1 MFGIGMG
8 ELLVL
13 LALGLLLFGNQLPR
27 VARSLGSSVAEF
39 RREAN
44 QLEEGVR
51 LPVQ

>member
-27 VARSLGSSVAEF
+27 VARSLGGSVAEF

-44 QLEEGVR
+44 NLEEGTR
-51 LPVQ
+51 LTV